1 MLRNLRSAR
10 VSSLVMITRAASI
23 LGCAV
28 ALIAIAHPATAS
40 AKRNPYTAEQVCG
53 AGFYKIDKHRLYS
66 GSSHTTLLAATFLLY
81 NGASGKNCAVTMK
94 RRFIGTP
101 TTTGVSLKVKGKKR
115 AWVVDQDAYK
125 YYAGPVYRKA
135 PGRCVRWGAT
145 VSTPFGDDTFF
156 SPYGHCH

>member
-1 MLRNLRSAR
+1 
-10 VSSLVMITRAASI
+10 MITRGLSVV
-23 LGCAV
+23 GCAV
-28 ALIAIAHPATAS
+28 ALVAIAHPATAS

-53 AGFYKIDKHRLYS
+53 AGFYKIDRHRLYS

-81 NGASGKNCAVTMK
+81 NGATGQNCAVTMK
-94 RRFIGTP
+94 RRFIGRP

-115 AWVVDQDAYK
+115 PWVVDQDAYK

-145 VSTPFGDDTFF
+145 VSTPYGDDTFI
-156 SPYGHCH
+156 SPFGHCH